1 MKTLVCVP
9 PRLPGLGRG
18 AQLAAACGH
27 AGFKT
32 AVTEKATDKT
42 CVLTKGSS

>member
-1 MKTLVCVP
+1 MKTLVCGP
-9 PRLPGLGRG
+9 PRLLGLGRG
-18 AQLAAACGH
+18 AQLAAACSY

-32 AVTEKATDKT
+32 AVNEKATDKT